1 MKEKK
6 MEEKMKIINS
16 IQIQGYINFV
26 KTLPTKTGK
35 KLTTF
40 SLSVYAGKVNN
51 KSAYSSIK
59 CVYFGEEKLSNKE
72 QYVIV
77 GKLQGKIYKDKK
89 NIIIIVDEIN
99 AISSKKEDTGN
110 DIDFNQ
116 VMNDDIPF

>member
-1 MKEKK
+1 
-6 MEEKMKIINS
+6 MEEKMKIINN

-77 GKLQGKIYKDKK
+77 GKLQGEIYKDKK

-99 AISSKKEDTGN
+99 QISSKKEDSGN

-116 VMNDDIPF
+116 IMNDDIPF